1 MAIIGG
7 FDLHRRQLTYDYL
20 DVVTGEVERGRVVPA
35 DRGHL
40 RSFLARFEG
49 QGEVAFAVEGC
60 TGWRYVVEELE
71 RAGIGAHLAEPA
83 ETAAKRGR
91 KRRAKTDRSDARH
104 LRELL
109 GKGDLPESWIPP
121 AQVLEARARVRLYKD
136 LEEERTGWLQR
147 VQPPCTTRACR
158 SSPPSPAPLARPGWL
173 RPSCRPPASRPS
185 KSGCGSQVGSPAS
198 PVPLRAEL
206 ARCSRRQPGC
216 RALRTTHFGIGPI
229 TSVAIWAEMGDTRR
243 FSSSDDAVRHA
254 GLDLTVYAS
263 DSKRAK
269 GHLARQG
276 PATLR
281 WALYEAAV
289 CATRP
294 NSPDH
299 AYFLAVKRRADGHLG
314 VISVARK
321 LARRV
326 HHTLRALGD
335 QAWEPVPAV

>member
-1 MAIIGG
+1 MIVLNFFFFFSSRRRHTR
-7 FDLHRRQLTYDYL
+7 FDCDWSS
-20 DVVTGEVERGRVVPA
+20 DVCSS
-35 DRGHL
+35 DL
-40 RSFLARFEG
+40 
-49 QGEVAFAVEGC
+49 AVEGC

-71 RAGIGAHLAEPA
+71 RAGIGAQLAEPA
-83 ETAAKRGR
+83 ETAAKRGP

-121 AQVLEARARVRLYKD
+121 VQVLEARARVRLYKD
-136 LEEERTGWLQR
+136 LEEERTAWLQR
-147 VQPPCTTRACR
+147 VQATLYHQGVPVIASLTSAAGQARLATAEL
-158 SSPPSPAPLARPGWL
+158 SPAGQQAV
-173 RPSCRPPASRPS
+173 
-185 KSGCGSQVGSPAS
+185 QVGLRQLDRLTAELD
-198 PVPLRAEL
+198 PLRADL
-206 ARCSRRQPGC
+206 ARFSRRQPGC

-254 GLDLTVYAS
+254 GQD
-263 DSKRAK
+263 R
-269 GHLARQG
+269 LARQG

-281 WALYEAAV
+281 WALSEAAV
-289 CATRP
+289 CASRP

-314 VISVARK
+314 VILVARK

-335 QAWEPVPAV
+335 QAFQPVPWEPAPAV

>member
-1 MAIIGG
+1 ESPRAARSAVGG
-7 FDLHRRQLTYDYL
+7 AMGQMNRLP
-20 DVVTGEVERGRVVPA
+20 GE
-35 DRGHL
+35 
-40 RSFLARFEG
+40 LA
-49 QGEVAFAVEGC
+49 
-60 TGWRYVVEELE
+60 
-71 RAGIGAHLAEPA
+71 
-83 ETAAKRGR
+83 
-91 KRRAKTDRSDARH
+91 
-104 LRELL
+104 
-109 GKGDLPESWIPP
+109 
-121 AQVLEARARVRLYKD
+121 
-136 LEEERTGWLQR
+136 
-147 VQPPCTTRACR
+147 
-158 SSPPSPAPLARPGWL
+158 
-173 RPSCRPPASRPS
+173 
-185 KSGCGSQVGSPAS
+185 
-198 PVPLRAEL
+198 PLRAEL
-206 ARCSRRQPGC
+206 ARFSRRQPGC

-254 GLDLTVYAS
+254 GLDITVYPS

-335 QAWEPVPAV
+335 QAWEPVPAVWRWGCAC